1 MSHGVERP
9 GMTGL
14 SRGVASVLICCAF
27 SACAWPASP
36 TAPAS
41 PKRGSDAFTL
51 FLPSVARAPLPAR
64 LYLPRIA
71 RQGQF
76 KEFLPAIKKSY
87 PVCASLGN
95 DCGEPNGTRGQAFG
109 LSEFN
114 RPYFGSVFTA
124 TADAYDYFS
133 ATLIMGKRYTLTLSG
148 GAAPGSPFAGQGDVD
163 LYLYNASGVALSESA
178 GYGPG
183 AESIVY
189 TPSVSGKY
197 FLLAYAFHTP
207 VTAAIYGLQVRDI
220 P

>member
-1 MSHGVERP
+1 VS
-9 GMTGL
+9 L
-14 SRGVASVLICCAF
+14 Y
-27 SACAWPASP
+27 
-36 TAPAS
+36 
-41 PKRGSDAFTL
+41 
-51 FLPSVARAPLPAR
+51 LPSISRSPLQAR

-71 RQGQF
+71 RQSAW
-76 KEFLPAIKKSY
+76 KEYLPAIKKSY
-87 PVCASLGN
+87 PVCSSRGY

-133 ATLIMGKRYTLTLSG
+133 ATLIIGKRYTLTLSG

-163 LYLYNASGVALSESA
+163 LYLYNASGVSLSESA

-189 TPSVSGKY
+189 TPSVSGQY